1 MRIEEIGKLTEQE
14 ERELYFRFG
23 VEDCKDCRGDKP
35 ENKYNRSIR
44 GVSIDVYDILDAYG
58 PTHPV
63 GHAIKKLLMAG
74 NRGAKSYVE
83 DLSEAIQSIEREIE
97 MQSGGS

>member
-1 MRIEEIGKLTEQE
+1 MSIKELSPEE
-14 ERELYFRFG
+14 ERDIYYRFG
-23 VEDCKDCRGDKP
+23 VETPQTSRGDRPK
-35 ENKYNRSIR
+35 NKYKKSIR
-44 GVSIDVYDILDAYG
+44 GVAIDVYDILEAYG